1 MKPVFESFSEYEKK
15 GRETESI
22 QVGDFVAC
30 RVLKP
35 GTGTH
40 IVEPLFKSTLSEFSR
55 VYSRV
60 LLVWWN
66 TQVVYSSFGS
76 SSSSSL
82 QERSSPSVMPWKSW
96 R

>member
-1 MKPVFESFSEYEKK
+1 MFESFSEYEKK
-15 GRETESI
+15 GREMESI

-60 LLVWWN
+60 LLVSLN
-66 TQVVYSSFGS
+66 TQVVYSFFG